1 MPYYN
6 KYLTEKYISIA
17 ILHVLLGYCLL
28 EFSGLSTIFS
38 WTLIIIGFHEI
49 IKSKDKYHQAAIFA
63 GYLVGMEIV
72 LRMTSANVFW
82 EFGKYGVI
90 LFLITGIISKQTKKL
105 RLPFLMLIYFLSL
118 LPSIVLIPYPSF
130 NEWRQ
135 IISFNLSGPVTLFI
149 SVLYFRGKSINHA
162 DVILILRA
170 IALPIL
176 TLSTILIFRLPTME
190 ELTFS
195 SEANYQFSGGYGPN
209 QVSSML
215 GVLIVLI
222 GLSKI
227 NQYSLFNN
235 QILDYSILGLCI
247 IHALLTFSRGGVMV
261 ALASLAF
268 PWIISIKQNKSVKKI
283 YRYNMLILIIIVI
296 SLWNIAADITGGIM
310 SERYKTTLQFNEQG
324 IIGGSSRVEIMLTD
338 IEIFLDNY
346 ILGVGPGMGKYLRI
360 KYTYG
365 KIVSAHSEFTRIL
378 AEHGIVGLLGIAS
391 LGFFTYK
398 EYIKR
403 ISISK
408 VFFICFILVSTLTM
422 SHSAM
427 RLAMPG
433 FLFGLAYVTISK
445 NEFRLGSN

>member
-1 MPYYN
+1 M
-6 KYLTEKYISIA
+6 
-17 ILHVLLGYCLL
+17 
-28 EFSGLSTIFS
+28 GL
-38 WTLIIIGFHEI
+38 
-49 IKSKDKYHQAAIFA
+49 
-63 GYLVGMEIV
+63 EIV
-72 LRMTSANVFW
+72 LRMTKADIFW

-90 LFLITGIISKQTKKL
+90 LFLITGIISKQSGKL
-105 RLPFLMLIYFLSL
+105 KLPFLILIYFMSL
-118 LPSIVLIPYPSF
+118 LPSIVLTNYSSF

-149 SVLYFRGKSINHA
+149 SVLYFKGKSVHHEN
-162 DVILILRA
+162 VILILRA
-170 IALPIL
+170 VALPIL
-176 TLSTILIFRLPTME
+176 TLSAILLFRLPTIDE
-190 ELTFS
+190 INFS
-195 SEANYQFSGGYGPN
+195 SEANKQFSGGYGPN

-222 GLSKI
+222 GISKI
-227 NQYSLFNN
+227 NQYSLFKN
-235 QILDYSILGLCI
+235 QIFDYSILGLCI
-247 IHALLTFSRGGVMV
+247 IQALLTFSRGGIMV

-268 PWIISIKQNKSVKKI
+268 SWIISIKQNKSIKKV
-283 YRYNMLILIIIVI
+283 YRYNMLILIIIVMF
-296 SLWNIAADITGGIM
+296 LWNIASDFTGGIM
-310 SERYKTTLQFNEQG
+310 SDRFRTTIQVNEQG
-324 IIGGSSRVEIMLTD
+324 VIGGSSRVEIMLTD

-403 ISISK
+403 ISISR
-408 VFFICFILVSTLTM
+408 VFFICFILVSSLTM

-433 FLFGLAYVTISK
+433 FLFGLAYISIPK
-445 NEFRLGSN
+445 PELRLLNK

>member
-1 MPYYN
+1 MPYYI
-6 KYLTEKYISIA
+6 KILTEKYITMA
-17 ILHVLLGYCLL
+17 VLHVVFGYCLIA
-28 EFSGLSTIFS
+28 FSGLSTIFS
-38 WTLIIIGFHEI
+38 WTLLIIGFHEI
-49 IKSKDKYHQAAIFA
+49 IKSKDRYYQAAIFA
-63 GYLVGMEIV
+63 GYLVGLEIV
-72 LRMTSANVFW
+72 LRMTKADIFW

-90 LFLITGIISKQTKKL
+90 LFLITGIISKQSGKL
-105 RLPFLMLIYFLSL
+105 KLPFLILIYFLSL
-118 LPSIVLIPYPSF
+118 LPSIVLTNYSSF

-149 SVLYFRGKSINHA
+149 SVLYFKGKSVHHEN
-162 DVILILRA
+162 VILILRA
-170 IALPIL
+170 VALPIL
-176 TLSTILIFRLPTME
+176 TLSTILLFRLPTLDE
-190 ELTFS
+190 IIFS
-195 SEANYQFSGGYGPN
+195 SEANHQFSGGYGPN
-209 QVSSML
+209 QVCSML

-222 GLSKI
+222 GISKI
-227 NQYSLFNN
+227 NQFSLFKN
-235 QILDYSILGLCI
+235 QIFDYSILGLCI
-247 IHALLTFSRGGVMV
+247 IQALLTFSRGGVMV

-268 PWIISIKQNKSVKKI
+268 SWIISIKQNKSVKKI
-283 YRYNMLILIIIVI
+283 YRYNMLILILIVI
-296 SLWNIAADITGGIM
+296 SLWNIAADFTGGIM
-310 SERYKTTLQFNEQG
+310 TDRYRTTLQVNEQG
-324 IIGGSSRVEIMLTD
+324 LIGGSSRVEIMLTD

-346 ILGVGPGMGKYLRI
+346 IMGVGPGMGKYLRI

-378 AEHGIVGLLGIAS
+378 AEHGIIGLIGIAS
-391 LGFFTYK
+391 LGIFTYR

-445 NEFRLGSN
+445 NEFRFVSK

>member
-1 MPYYN
+1 MPYYI

-17 ILHVLLGYCLL
+17 VLHLLLGYCLIKI
-28 EFSGLSTIFS
+28 SGLSTIIS
-38 WTLIIIGFHEI
+38 WTLIVIGFHEI

-72 LRMTSANVFW
+72 LRMTNANVFW

-105 RLPFLMLIYFLSL
+105 NLPFLMLIYFLSL

-162 DVILILRA
+162 NVVLILRA

-176 TLSTILIFRLPTME
+176 TLSTILLFRLPTME

-227 NQYSLFNN
+227 NQYSFFNN

-247 IHALLTFSRGGVMV
+247 IQALLTFSRGGFMV
-261 ALASLAF
+261 ALGSLAF
-268 PWIISIKQNKSVKKI
+268 SWVISIKQNKQVKKV

-296 SLWNIAADITGGIM
+296 SLWNIAADFTGGIM
-310 SERYKTTLQFNEQG
+310 TDRYKTTLEFNEQG

-338 IEIFLDNY
+338 IEIFLDNF

-378 AEHGIVGLLGIAS
+378 AEHGIVGLIGIAS
-391 LGFFTYK
+391 LIFFTYK
-398 EYIKR
+398 EYFKR
-403 ISISK
+403 ISISR
-408 VFFICFILVSTLTM
+408 VFFICFILVASMTM
-422 SHSAM
+422 LHSAM

-433 FLFGLAYVTISK
+433 FLFGLAYISIPK
-445 NEFRLGSN
+445 TELRLLNK